1 MADFSALET
10 WPILSHPS
18 DTGISQQGRLTTSYQ
33 GEDLL
38 PHQQLLKL
46 RGHEGPDTEQ
56 KPGALGPSIL
66 PEPLPARAPSS
77 SHLCRLH
84 LVPHLHCPKSD
95 LSRRPA
101 PQVESYCPQRTC
113 PRCTGG
119 HLWPGSS
126 HPSLSSTLQLMPGCS
141 QVQPPGTPGVLGDHL
156 LGLQNSRAVPTPCS
170 TSTRCRAPC
179 PPCPPALHP
188 RLYHHLSTTCSAPH
202 PWPWP
207 LVPPGPP
214 AWTCRP
220 ARPDDPDLA
229 FSTWGLRRG

>member
-1 MADFSALET
+1 MPPGPGQRQPTLTPGPSPSSTMADFSALET

-113 PRCTGG
+113 P
-119 HLWPGSS
+119 
-126 HPSLSSTLQLMPGCS
+126 
-141 QVQPPGTPGVLGDHL
+141 GVLVDTYG
-156 LGLQNSRAVPTPCS
+156 QAPPTPAS
-170 TSTRCRAPC
+170 
-179 PPCPPALHP
+179 
-188 RLYHHLSTTCSAPH
+188 
-202 PWPWP
+202 P
-207 LVPPGPP
+207 LP
-214 AWTCRP
+214 
-220 ARPDDPDLA
+220 
-229 FSTWGLRRG
+229 FS